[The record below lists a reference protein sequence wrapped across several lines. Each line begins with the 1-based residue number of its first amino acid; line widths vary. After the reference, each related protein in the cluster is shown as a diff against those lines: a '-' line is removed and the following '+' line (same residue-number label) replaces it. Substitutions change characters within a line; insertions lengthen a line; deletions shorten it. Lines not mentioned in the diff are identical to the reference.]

1 MTSIQPMTTRKK
13 AIKNGPPRTTLTRRQ
28 NECLRLTASGLTARA
43 IARQLGITERMVRVH
58 LSAVRDRLGAH
69 STAEA
74 VYTALKQDI
83 LD

>member
-1 MTSIQPMTTRKK
+1 MNSILPTTTHQKV
-13 AIKNGPPRTTLTRRQ
+13 IKNGSRRTTLTRRQ
-28 NECLRLTASGLTARA
+28 NECLRLAASGLTARA